1 MKSDDKVNNYR
12 ENGVKEGRNVVG
24 RMIDRRKAKRPKLI
38 SKPPL
43 LYIAF
48 YVWYYHQKKKKRG
61 KFVIRKKGVA
71 SLMMWCKALQN

>member
-12 ENGVKEGRNVVG
+12 ENRVKEGRNVVG

-48 YVWYYHQKKKKRG
+48 YVWYYHQKKKK
-61 KFVIRKKGVA
+61 KERKI
-71 SLMMWCKALQN
+71 CY

>member
-48 YVWYYHQKKKKRG
+48 YVWYYHQKKKREENLLLG
-61 KFVIRKKGVA
+61 KKE
-71 SLMMWCKALQN
+71 WHH

>member
-48 YVWYYHQKKKKRG
+48 YAWYYHQKKKREENLLLG
-61 KFVIRKKGVA
+61 KKE
-71 SLMMWCKALQN
+71 WHH